1 MGNLRQETSL
11 IDKLKKRKQM
21 IEDMANEVGEPG
33 AVADRQTGGAY
44 SEEMKRRAAKEIA
57 DKPWYAPWKW

>member
-1 MGNLRQETSL
+1 
-11 IDKLKKRKQM
+11 M

>member
-21 IEDMANEVGEPG
+21 IEDMANDTGNPAAVGG
-33 AVADRQTGGAY
+33 RSAY
-44 SEEMKRRAAKEIA
+44 QDEMKKRAAKEA
-57 DKPWYAPWKW
+57 SDKPWYAPWKW